1 MTLIVNANFVDAV
14 KLNKQLKYYKLKIL
28 NYIQKQTKNAVQYNN
43 KTENGG
49 KASRRYYM
57 YKKIVHVCTNK
68 ISQIQLFLQLFYN

>member
-1 MTLIVNANFVDAV
+1 MTLIVNVNFVDAV

-49 KASRRYYM
+49 KA
-57 YKKIVHVCTNK
+57 KKWKVLHVQKIVHVCTNK
-68 ISQIQLFLQLFYN
+68 IM